1 MLISD
6 YQYAA
11 PASKR
16 TMQNQG
22 FENSVVQ
29 EVNDFALHD
38 FINDSNFDQ
47 FIDLI
52 RGENVIPMINY
63 VPNYDDGHDELMF
76 GGEIIDSQFFPPA
89 PENVFNSSPPEPNL
103 FLSSLPAFSGD
114 IDIGD
119 GDNDNDEDDSS
130 ANTTAPS
137 KAARGDRSR
146 TLVSERRRRSRMKE
160 KLYALRSL
168 VPNITKMDK
177 ASIVGDAVSYVQ
189 ELQMQA
195 KKIKAEIAV
204 LEESLTGAGKFHQG
218 LLENQKKPNTTATNQ
233 MRNPICRK
241 ILQMDVFQMEE
252 KEYYVRLA
260 SNKGEGVAASLYKA
274 LESLSS
280 FDVNN
285 SNFSTV
291 SERCVLA
298 CTVNVKDCGE
308 DMNLSTMKLWVT
320 GALLNQGFE
329 MRTF

>member
-1 MLISD
+1 
-6 YQYAA
+6 
-11 PASKR
+11 
-16 TMQNQG
+16 MQNQG

-29 EVNDFALHD
+29 EVNDFAVHD

-52 RGENVIPMINY
+52 RGENAIPITNY
-63 VPNYDDGHDELMF
+63 VPNYDADELMF
-76 GGEIIDSQFFPPA
+76 GGEIIDSQFFPHA
-89 PENVFNSSPPEPNL
+89 LENVFNCSSISPPEHNL
-103 FLSSLPAFSGD
+103 FLHSLPAFSGGD

-130 ANTTAPS
+130 ANTTTPT
-137 KAARGDRSR
+137 KGARGDRSR

-204 LEESLTGAGKFHQG
+204 LEESLTGAGKIQG
-218 LLENQKKPNTTATNQ
+218 LLENEKKPNTIATNQ
-233 MRNPICRK
+233 MRNSICRK
-241 ILQMDVFQMEE
+241 ILQMDVFQMED
-252 KEYYVRLA
+252 KEYYVRLV
-260 SNKGEGVAASLYKA
+260 SNKGEGMATSLYKA

-280 FDVNN
+280 FDVKN

-298 CTVNVKDCGE
+298 CTVNVKECGE
-308 DMNLSTMKLWVT
+308 DMNLSTLKLWVT

-329 MRTF
+329 IRTF